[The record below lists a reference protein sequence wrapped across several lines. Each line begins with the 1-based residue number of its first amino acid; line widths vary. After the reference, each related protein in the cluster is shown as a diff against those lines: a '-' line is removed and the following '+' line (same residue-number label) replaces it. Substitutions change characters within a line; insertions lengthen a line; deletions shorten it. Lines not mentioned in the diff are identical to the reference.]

1 MCILFRS
8 HLVGIPGL
16 HVHQARGPFI
26 QVNASVE
33 RKRGTLQSCRW
44 TGSSDIPVSSGAL
57 AVDGAS
63 HQSVRS
69 PERLGERDAWCGLQ
83 RQTSPTCRATQTA
96 LSLRWYS
103 SALLLVVKLLLLL
116 LSPRMPRNNDCK
128 MGRQGGKRG
137 GKKEKKEA
145 ENTWRCPDYSQLIP
159 QQAIGWERLSV
170 TVGQKQSRAPS
181 ASGLLWWEQRQEE
194 GGGVAVRGGDGWGW
208 EQSITGRE
216 GGKKKDKSRFTSSY
230 QCLQQDEPIFKVIS
244 VGICVKNVL
253 LKKI

>member
-33 RKRGTLQSCRW
+33 RKW
-44 TGSSDIPVSSGAL
+44 
-57 AVDGAS
+57 
-63 HQSVRS
+63 
-69 PERLGERDAWCGLQ
+69 ERYRAAGERVH
-83 RQTSPTCRATQTA
+83 QTS
-96 LSLRWYS
+96 
-103 SALLLVVKLLLLL
+103 
-116 LSPRMPRNNDCK
+116 LSPPELWLLTARPISRSDPQSASERETHDAVCRDRPPQPAARHRPLCHSDDILPHCCWWWSCCCCSFLRECRGIMIARWG
-128 MGRQGGKRG
+128 GRGEKE

-181 ASGLLWWEQRQEE
+181 APGLLWWEQRQEE